1 MKYIITESQFDIFF
15 KRRLGRIDSIIDS
28 SFVQLMKIYKC
39 ESKFDDIFGMLCD
52 DVLDRTWDEAHR
64 NREAKDWERYEDM
77 LDTYL
82 QIKKNIYRIKYMNIC
97 KN

>member
-1 MKYIITESQFDIFF
+1 MKYIITESQLDTFF
-15 KRRLGRIDSIIDS
+15 KRRLVRVNDIIDS
-28 SFVQLMKIYKC
+28 SFVRIMRTYGC
-39 ESKFDDIFGMLCD
+39 ESEFDEIFGMLCD

-82 QIKKNIYRIKYMNIC
+82 QIKKNIYRIKYINNC
-97 KN
+97 K

>member
-1 MKYIITESQFDIFF
+1 MKYIITESQLDTFF
-15 KRRLGRIDSIIDS
+15 KRRLVRVNDIIDS
-28 SFVQLMKIYKC
+28 SFVRIMRTYGC
-39 ESKFDDIFGMLCD
+39 ESEFDEIFGLLCD

-82 QIKKNIYRIKYMNIC
+82 QIKKNIYRIKYINNC
-97 KN
+97 K